1 MAHIKQP
8 GSGRKKGTPNKMTQS
23 VIDICAEMGFDPV
36 RGLVQLALTA
46 EDESN
51 RVTAHKELMKYIYPQ
66 RKAVE
71 HSGTIDTGLQS
82 IIESIKDKS
91 EDELTKIA
99 ADSRNSITYSE
110 T

>member
-1 MAHIKQP
+1 MKTP

-23 VIDICAEMGFDPV
+23 VMDICAEMGFDPV

-82 IIESIKDKS
+82 IIDNLKDKTP
-91 EDELTKIA
+91 EELKEIV
-99 ADSRNSITYSE
+99 NKKE
-110 T
+110 